1 MLGAPQ
7 PLSQAFRDVGAA
19 IHGRVRRVAGDEA
32 EALRAAEALFVRLV
46 VHGRLAGDTRARW
59 AWIYRVATAHGL
71 RALADGARPG
81 GEVPE
86 PPAASA
92 VPLMR
97 ELREVDEATQNIVV
111 LTALDGLPV
120 EEVAEVLALEPTL
133 VRRKLE
139 AWAARGGPG
148 EGARAGGGPGVSPG
162 VEGHPSLF
170 ALQRDRAAL
179 AGHVV
184 ACPSC
189 RAIVDGFD
197 VRARQFAD
205 GVTPATLER
214 VARDLRAERAKN
226 ASNPRWARIL
236 WMTGAFVVITV
247 MAFVVARPREIK
259 PEQLPFRGPITA
271 SRLKAA
277 GLQITVRRG
286 SEVLAL
292 APGQPSRIGDRLHFR
307 VRAEGPR
314 YLELRAQGPGGETR
328 IFPADGKTAA
338 LVAPGETLN
347 RDFVVDGPLA
357 VAGRALWI
365 VGRFAPHAFPLDAL
379 GVPSADLEL
388 VPVRLDLEP

>member
-32 EALRAAEALFVRLV
+32 EAQRAAEALFVRLV
-46 VHGRLAGDTRARW
+46 VHGRLAGDPRARW

-81 GEVPE
+81 GEMPE
-86 PPAASA
+86 PPSAAAAA
-92 VPLMR
+92 VPVMR

-120 EEVAEVLALEPTL
+120 EEVAEVLALEPAL

-139 AWAARGGPG
+139 AWAG
-148 EGARAGGGPGVSPG
+148 RAGGGPGAAPDG
-162 VEGHPSLF
+162 EGHPSLF

-179 AGHVV
+179 AGHVA

-189 RAIVDGFD
+189 RAIVDGVD
-197 VRARQFAD
+197 ARARQFAD
-205 GVTPATLER
+205 GVTPATLAR
-214 VARDLRAERAKN
+214 VARDLRAERAKS
-226 ASNPRWARIL
+226 ASNPRWARIF
-236 WMTGAFVVITV
+236 WMAGAFVAITV

-271 SRLKAA
+271 ARLKAA
-277 GLQITVRRG
+277 GLQIMVRRG

-338 LVAPGETLN
+338 LVAPGETLS

-357 VAGRALWI
+357 VPGRALWI
-365 VGRFAPHAFPLDAL
+365 VGRFAPHAFPLDAP

-388 VPVRLDLEP
+388 VPVRLDLEH